1 MPLAP
6 RSRGCGTPPAS
17 CCRVV
22 SQWRQKAVYR
32 AVSCTG
38 LKIAC
43 VFRKGVDR
51 VFVDHALFL
60 ERVRQ
65 AFSAMKRASARASK
79 NDSTPL
85 NPIMCVS
92 HHYTATRCRTVIE
105 IPSTVLHRAV
115 PRPHRAQRNQHGTR
129 AGRRC
134 RHGACA
140 RARAPAARTRGRIPS
155 SDLHSGLRQRAFCQR
170 CSITASQA
178 RAHMHANM
186 LHLSPNQH
194 QRRRTV
200 QPQTCA
206 DASAPK
212 STWGPSAV
220 FLPTAISCARRPP
233 MTRLPLGDGVRLHS
247 RRVRTHAPVRRERA
261 RQRR

>member
-1 MPLAP
+1 MNLVRHANKLRATLNVASLRSLACVASGRKASTSLPASWSVIKGPPVPLAP

-115 PRPHRAQRNQHGTR
+115 PRPHRAQRNLHGTR

-178 RAHMHANM
+178 RAHMNANM
-186 LHLSPNQH
+186 LHLSPNRH
-194 QRRRTV
+194 QCRQCTH
-200 QPQTCA
+200 
-206 DASAPK
+206 K
-212 STWGPSAV
+212 H
-220 FLPTAISCARRPP
+220 
-233 MTRLPLGDGVRLHS
+233 VRGRFS
-247 RRVRTHAPVRRERA
+247 NDN
-261 RQRR
+261 